1 MTSRRS
7 FLTLAVS
14 PYLLR
19 AAGRGTAL
27 PPAIVRYS
35 DLATE
40 LPVIRLTDPAFSS
53 LLPPAASNPISRR
66 GGFLLFSCNAS
77 GTWQAYRMDLKSGSA
92 VQLTDAETLDPSSL
106 TLLPGE
112 KSFCYWDKSRLV
124 TTTLEGGNRSIY
136 KVLSGFEAGRG
147 VSISSDGIYT
157 AFIEQRANTHR
168 LRLLPTASSAGATL
182 AEYED
187 EIRDPLIRPRRASVL
202 YRRGGGL
209 YLANFEGKQGYRL
222 RVAEG
227 AVAQATWSPDG
238 RSVLYLNVPGAGKL
252 NTIREFV
259 PDTNEDRLIAETTQF
274 AAFTRNA
281 DASVFAGASGS
292 KASPYVLL
300 LARAVKRELTLCEHR
315 ASDPAMAAP
324 VFSANSQQLFFTSDL
339 HGMPAIYR
347 LDVAKLVSET
357 VQPEGKNR

>member
-19 AAGRGTAL
+19 AAGHSTAL
-27 PPAIVRYS
+27 PPAMVRYS

-40 LPVIRLTDPAFSS
+40 LPVTRLTDPAFSS

-66 GGFLLFSCNAS
+66 GFLLFSCNAS

-92 VQLTDAETLDPSSL
+92 VQLTEAEALDPSSL
-106 TLLPGE
+106 TQLPGE
-112 KSFCYWDKSRLV
+112 KSFCYWDKSRLM
-124 TTTLEGGNRSIY
+124 TTTLEGGNRSSY
-136 KVLSGFEAGRG
+136 KVPSGFETGRG
-147 VSISSDGIYT
+147 VCVSSDGIYT
-157 AFIEQRANTHR
+157 VFVEKRANVYR
-168 LRLLPTASSAGATL
+168 LRLLSARSSAATTL

-187 EIRDPLIRPRRASVL
+187 ELRDPLIRPHRASVL

-222 RVAEG
+222 RIAEG
-227 AVAQATWSPDG
+227 TAAQATWSPDG

-259 PDTNEDRLIAETTQF
+259 PDTHEDRLIAETTQF

-292 KASPYVLL
+292 KASP
-300 LARAVKRELTLCEHR
+300 
-315 ASDPAMAAP
+315 
-324 VFSANSQQLFFTSDL
+324 TSCCW
-339 HGMPAIYR
+339 HEP
-347 LDVAKLVSET
+347 
-357 VQPEGKNR
+357 